1 MLPLGSA
8 RTDRFFLPCDTEKL
22 RAEFDEKYP
31 QCRGKK
37 LALYAPTFRDDPK
50 RDGEIMKNFNAKK
63 FAERF
68 SDEYVLLIR
77 LHPQVHTGEVE
88 AGESAIDMTG
98 YPDVGELVQICDLLI
113 TDYSSICMDFVLL
126 EKPCLF
132 YAFDLEEYERERSF
146 FFDYEDY
153 VPGRTAKTFDELL
166 DVISSGDFGKDRQEK
181 FKSFNFDILDGKS
194 AERIVDAIVK

>member
-1 MLPLGSA
+1 
-8 RTDRFFLPCDTEKL
+8 
-22 RAEFDEKYP
+22 
-31 QCRGKK
+31 
-37 LALYAPTFRDDPK
+37 
-50 RDGEIMKNFNAKK
+50 MKNFDAKK

-88 AGESAIDMTG
+88 AGESAIDVTG

-146 FFDYEDY
+146 FFNYEDY

-166 DVISSGDFGKDRQEK
+166 DMIASGDFGKDRQEK
-181 FKSFNFDILDGKS
+181 FKNFNFDILDGKS